1 MLKYKLKRM
10 PKKKL
15 VIWSTMI
22 LLFIISMGSI
32 VGYYAAGEGNVF
44 GSPIISGDTVF
55 VDDLTTDWNYYMG
68 LNYTEITNKNTLPG
82 MNATNTAALSSNKY
96 NQNTLVAV
104 QINYDGTDI
113 NDNITGHVSYT
124 EQQSKYVYRKYVP
137 IVDGKIT
144 IELIDN
150 PFTQRPT
157 GKGFNGWVCDDS
169 LSTTEFCSTLTF
181 SYDDDKYIRYV
192 TLPAPTDVDENGFKK
207 VTINLKTSWID
218 ARITSDEDEIDSIFE
233 PKKMV
238 EIGSPIYGQVPVY
251 RTVPAFKDDV
261 DYLEYKTVSRGGSTR
276 ECVNYNRNTCGARTC
291 DCYYLTDD
299 SAYNSNTHY
308 YIEYTYWGTTYYRDA
323 EEDDFGKVK
332 AIPEEIIGYEE
343 GIVEYRPDFD
353 NNDSLTGYYYLTTYD
368 SSKAEL
374 FYNEYGIQCSLSGSN
389 CSGEAYKLIQYNDD
403 PLIKTW
409 TVVSEVQEDGTTID
423 VVQNDY
429 AGKYFYF
436 STRDTNIF
444 DLSGTNTNFSVTTF
458 DDYSYPMTVT
468 GSHDGDY
475 SAESITSGSL
485 SIREDMVLENLEF
498 TGVDI
503 YRNESNDNLTTTNAA
518 VANYKNFKISRTVSQ
533 DESSS
538 MTFYG
543 VHAAGD
549 SDSSDKSS
557 KTIVEAGYYNFLQS
571 QRKGGAD
578 DENVILQAGNDY
590 DRVSGNNENL
600 KVYFQMI
607 ASTNGNHNSTSINPT
622 SLLVVK
628 SGIIGSGLLTSNNY
642 ADYYTYYYMFG
653 IYVGARANTAS
664 STSLRSLK
672 IEGGHIF
679 SINGGPCIQTG
690 YSGNVI
696 SIYMTGGVVD
706 NIVGG
711 AGSTESYG
719 NRLISISGGTVTNS
733 VAGGSNSYEGSAD
746 EGTIEG
752 NTLVYVGGNAHIG
765 GGPTKTENQSTS
777 TLMGVNIPGSIFG
790 AGLGFDAQ
798 YSNGIVTNSHVI
810 VDGSA
815 EIEGSVFGGG
825 NFGSVVSVTRT
836 NRGISYVAEDTAA
849 VVDILGGTVYGSVF
863 GSANNNGAGYNNG
876 NTSYTNIVPNVT
888 YVLGKAYWLYG
899 ETTRYNQNI
908 PAGSHFVNG
917 GYVSTNTPCT
927 TSTSGYL
934 RRDGNRYSGYYNV
947 CAYYTQQ
954 EVGGNYNANNH
965 YYDFDY
971 NSNIF
976 YEVTNP
982 LLNAVNVSAPPS
994 ITVNEVDFYHDIT
1007 VNMHGGN
1014 VVGSVYGGSNAS
1026 GVSYA
1031 DVTINLYKGKVESEN
1046 NGVYG
1051 GGKGI
1056 STVVGGDTI
1065 INTLPNND
1073 DDLKINEIYGGS
1085 ELGRVNPNGHTEVN
1099 VNGGLINTVYGGG
1112 KGSAS
1117 GSMAPYT
1124 FGTISVDVK
1133 DGVVDKV
1140 FGGNNEFGNV
1150 DSRIDVKING
1160 ATINSV
1166 YGGSNGE
1173 GASAVNTN
1181 VVVNK
1186 GRIKKYVYG
1195 GGAYANT
1202 TGTTNV
1208 TINGGDFVY
1217 YNTDNTVDMSTAPAL
1232 VFGGGESA
1240 NVGSSLVYIENGAT
1254 LYSVYGGS
1262 NFQGTTNK
1270 TKVYANAGKVLC
1282 NAYGGGSEAPV
1293 NNSNIYL
1300 LGTEFTYKVDS
1311 SVTDAY
1317 FKNTCG
1323 NAFGG
1328 GASANVENS
1337 LIALNGS
1344 SLANVYGG
1352 SDQNGE
1358 VGTSNVVIKKGNVV
1372 NVFGGNNAGGT
1383 TENTNVTVDLAAEVV
1398 DGNETII
1405 EGTASLSEQ
1414 LSIENVFGGANG
1426 SGASVT
1432 GNTFTELK
1440 SGTITYDIFGG
1451 GNQAKVVSGTTVN
1464 MYDGSVRHLYGGG
1477 NRAFIGEAIVAES
1490 GDLIEGIEHAE
1501 THVNVVGGTIR
1512 GNIYGSGNAS
1522 FVYGNTYIKIGNA
1535 AFETLGIQNGNRL
1548 YTNLSIGGSVF
1559 AGSETNTDKST
1570 TYDEKYEGVAGDATH
1585 GKGLIEI
1592 DGLNYISG
1600 DRNNL
1605 TIGSSVYGSGNNSKV
1620 VNGSTIYI
1628 DNIGTEEHPMMMT
1641 TIQRANNVYLTDTY
1655 IELNGDRDRADPDS
1669 YKYSLIR
1676 LEGIYLLGSS
1686 ADKGSHLYL
1695 RKSTSF
1701 LKSHYSGTMTTNA
1714 SGEKVFTPQTV
1725 SEVGGVLTPAVSNN
1739 KIFMYKRYIYTVAS
1753 ANAPSYDADTTS
1765 AGPVTGMTYLGMYSS
1780 DLNSN
1785 VYQKGI
1791 YDDSYDQGGT
1801 YNSEVTGSFEN
1812 SDYTFVYGLH
1822 PDDPDKNDEEE
1833 AEYQIKNNGFY
1844 THVQGIDT
1852 APDGTE
1858 TKNNTITVE
1867 YVGVTPLDTTY
1878 YKWVIGEEPAEII
1891 VDLIAD
1897 KYSESGTVNALI
1909 TLDEL
1914 KDVLEDGT
1922 KQEWRDAVLTI
1933 KSVETDSFGVVKGSE
1948 STENIKGYLVD
1959 KSRVPTI
1966 NTNDGDDIVDPDGII
1981 DANQYFALSMGT
1993 TSAGWLDNYK
2003 TNFYDEEFVIGEDF
2017 CAEDAPGGCTGDQ
2030 IYLYDS
2036 TTKQRSLS
2044 FWLYHSKNLDF
2055 QYIVQEEGST
2065 DVNMLL
2071 PMGSVVIN
2079 AEVYNP
2085 HGDQSTVDVTQSV
2098 IITVNISLSD
2108 GELDKYGGII
2118 APGKHYE
2125 VFQGKSTTIPTDGAF
2140 SIYQSLSLD
2149 LTGTIAGSATN
2160 EPWGVEKLYNEA
2172 HDSVLVKDAYGN
2184 DKYVSW
2190 GEAYR
2195 YLNSDIILPVG
2206 TKISMLDLKNN
2217 EQYYYEVTAE
2227 NRQQMINKH
2236 SGTNNE
2242 YRYLLEDFVKMGSI
2256 SSNNLYNDD
2265 MKEGDSTKYYF
2276 KKTVEE
2282 NGEEKVISEMAV
2294 EEFIFSVDFS
2304 GVDAADSSVLKGT
2317 HYLFLELGRTENGIN
2332 DTVISTNGMPKEEMI
2347 YTVVSDVN
2355 SSVSTTGGYVQE
2367 DGSLSESTTIY
2378 VGESAKLEL
2387 NTKLSQT
2394 DANNNSLAGV
2404 SDTIFD
2410 EYKLGA
2416 KITIQRAKMDE
2427 DGNIE
2432 LDADGNVI
2440 YNTLTTDLFGTVMTI
2455 NNVEYFPQTDGSTR
2469 IELAGRIT
2477 DVKSLIDI
2485 DFSNSGLGYGEYRL
2499 IVETFVSYDGLYYGD
2514 FEVTT
2519 NVFPLTMLN
2528 NQYGLDVQAS
2538 KPAQI
2543 THDVNTGEDQ
2553 EGNREI
2559 LYYLDSLASVEN
2571 PIIRVSLER
2580 REYDIN
2586 SPYGTT
2592 YRKVDLANITDEI
2605 KFGENVISLTDS
2617 CYISTTD
2624 GTCVSYTL
2632 GPVSKGK
2639 NTERYNVYLTLK
2651 DGPDASDLANKNDA
2665 KWKSGTYRVIFTLYD
2680 GDAEVGSV
2688 YEYLII
2694 RSLDIDEEIIE
2705 GSGN

>member
-1 MLKYKLKRM
+1 MLKYKLRKM
-10 PKKKL
+10 SKKKL

-22 LLFIISMGSI
+22 LLFVISMGSI
-32 VGYYAAGEGNVF
+32 VGYYAAGEDEVF
-44 GSPIISGDTVF
+44 GGTIISGDTVF
-55 VDDLTTDWNYYMG
+55 VDDLSADWNYYMG
-68 LNYTEITNKNTLPG
+68 LNYTEITDKNTLPG

-113 NDNITGHVSYT
+113 NDDITGYVSYT
-124 EQQSKYVYRKYVP
+124 EQQKKYVYRKYVP
-137 IVDGKIT
+137 IVDGKIK

-157 GKGFNGWVCDDS
+157 GKGFNGWVCDDTAS
-169 LSTTEFCSTLTF
+169 SSELCSTLTF

-192 TLPAPTDVDENGFKK
+192 TLPAPTSVDDNGFKK
-207 VTINLKTSWID
+207 VTINLKASWID
-218 ARITSDEDEIDSIFE
+218 AKITSNINDINSTFE
-233 PKKMV
+233 LKEMV
-238 EIGSPIYGQVPVY
+238 PVEGEPVYGQVPI
-251 RTVPAFKDDV
+251 
-261 DYLEYKTVSRGGSTR
+261 YKTVLAFKSDVTYLELELIANKGSMAH
-276 ECVNYNRNTCGARTC
+276 CVNATNSQKRNGCNTRNGCN
-291 DCYYLTDD
+291 CYFPTND
-299 SAYNSNTHY
+299 SRYVEGTQYYMESN
-308 YIEYTYWGTTYYRDA
+308 YRA
-323 EEDDFGKVK
+323 AVESDFDRVK
-332 AIPEEIIGYEE
+332 AEPEEIIGSEE
-343 GIVEYRPDFD
+343 GIVRYELNFEH
-353 NNDSLTGYYYLTTYD
+353 NDSLDGYYYLTTYD

-374 FYNEYGIQCSLSGSN
+374 FYNQSGIQCSLSGAN
-389 CSGEAYKLIQYNDD
+389 CRGEAYKLIQYNDD
-403 PLIKTW
+403 PLIRKW
-409 TVVSEVQEDGTTID
+409 TIIPEIQEDGTTID

-429 AGKYFYF
+429 DGKYFYL

-444 DLSGTNTNFSVTTF
+444 DLSGTTANISVTTF

-468 GSHDGDY
+468 GSHDGNY
-475 SAESITSGSL
+475 SNESITSGTL
-485 SIREDMVLENLEF
+485 SIKEDMVLENLIF
-498 TGVDI
+498 TGVNI
-503 YRNESNDNLTTTNAA
+503 YTEDENVSFTTSNVAI
-518 VANYKNFKISRTVSQ
+518 ANYHNLKISRTVSCGTNN
-533 DESSS
+533 
-538 MTFYG
+538 MVFHG
-543 VHAAGD
+543 VYAADTNASGA
-549 SDSSDKSS
+549 SGKSG
-557 KTIVEAGYYNFLQS
+557 KTVVEGGYYNFLQS
-571 QRKGGAD
+571 QSRSSSTVN
-578 DENVILQAGNDY
+578 DEKVILQAGNDY
-590 DRVSGNNENL
+590 DRVRGDNNKL
-600 KVYFQMI
+600 RVYFEML
-607 ASTNGNHNSTSINPT
+607 ASTTGNHNSTSIVPT

-628 SGIIGSGLLTSNNY
+628 SGTIGSGLLLSNNY
-642 ADYYTYYYMFG
+642 AGYFDKYYMFG
-653 IYVGARANTAS
+653 IYIGARQGGDSN
-664 STSLRSLK
+664 SLRSLK

-679 SINGGPCIQTG
+679 AINGGPCIVDT
-690 YSGNVI
+690 YYGNVI
-696 SIYMTGGVVD
+696 SLYMTGGIVD

-711 AGSTESYG
+711 AGTSPSTG
-719 NRLISISGGTVTNS
+719 NRLISITGGTVTNS
-733 VAGGSNSYEGSAD
+733 VAGGSNSYEGSAN
-746 EGTIEG
+746 EGTLKG
-752 NTLVYVGGNAHIG
+752 NTLVYVGGNAVIG
-765 GGPTKTENQSTS
+765 GGPTKTESAAIS
-777 TLMGVNIPGSIFG
+777 TLMGVDIPGSVFG
-790 AGLGFDAQ
+790 AGLGYDAR
-798 YSNGIVTNSHVI
+798 YTNGIVSNSHVI
-810 VDGSA
+810 VDGVA
-815 EIEGSVFGGG
+815 NIKGSVFGGG
-825 NFGSVVSVTRT
+825 NFGATGSGND
-836 NRGISYVAEDTAA
+836 NRKNSNAT
-849 VVDILGGTVYGSVF
+849 VDILGGTIEGSVF
-863 GSANNNGAGYNNG
+863 GAANNNGAGYNNG
-876 NTSYTNIVPNVT
+876 STNYNNIVPTIVT
-888 YVLGKAYWLYG
+888 ALGDDYWLYG
-899 ETTRYNQNI
+899 ETTRNNQYI
-908 PAGSHFVNG
+908 PAGSHFANG
-917 GYVSTNTPCT
+917 AYVSTRTTCT
-927 TSTSGYL
+927 SNTSGYL
-934 RRDGNRYSGYYNV
+934 REEGNRLTGYYNV

-954 EVGGNYNANNH
+954 NIGATYNPNND
-965 YYDFDY
+965 YYDFNY
-971 NSNIF
+971 GTNQF

-982 LLNAVNVSAPPS
+982 KLNSSVSAPPN
-994 ITVNEVDFYHDIT
+994 INVTEVNFYHKIT
-1007 VNMHGGN
+1007 INMNNG
-1014 VVGSVYGGSNAS
+1014 VVLGSVYGGSNSS
-1026 GVSYA
+1026 GISYA
-1031 DVTINLYKGKVESEN
+1031 DVTVNLYKGKVESAN
-1046 NGVYG
+1046 TGVYG
-1051 GGKGI
+1051 GGKGV

-1065 INTLPNND
+1065 INTFTENNEE
-1073 DDLKINEIYGGS
+1073 LKVNEIYGGS
-1085 ELGRVNPNGHTEVN
+1085 ELGRVNVNGHTEVN
-1099 VNGGLINTVYGGG
+1099 VNGGLINSVYGGG
-1112 KGSAS
+1112 KGSATET
-1117 GSMAPYT
+1117 MAPYT

-1133 DGVVDKV
+1133 DGIIVNV
-1140 FGGNNEFGNV
+1140 FGGNNEYGSVN
-1150 DSRIDVKING
+1150 SRIDVKING
-1160 ATINSV
+1160 AEIDSI
-1166 YGGSNGE
+1166 YGGSRGV
-1173 GASAVNTN
+1173 GAAAKNTN

-1186 GRIKKYVYG
+1186 GRIGRFVYG
-1195 GGAYANT
+1195 GGAFAPT

-1217 YNTDNTVDMSTAPAL
+1217 YNSDGTVNTNVSTAY

-1240 NVGSSLVYIENGAT
+1240 SVDTSYVYVKDGAIV
-1254 LYSVYGGS
+1254 YSVYGGS
-1262 NFQGTTNK
+1262 NLDGLTNK
-1270 TKVYANAGKVLC
+1270 TNVYANGGTILC
-1282 NAYGGGSEAPV
+1282 NAYGGGSMAPV
-1293 NNSNIYL
+1293 ENSNIYL
-1300 LGTEFTYKVDS
+1300 LGTEFSYQVDS

-1317 FKNTCG
+1317 YNNTCG

-1328 GASANVENS
+1328 GANADVTNS
-1337 LIALNGS
+1337 VIALNGS
-1344 SLANVYGG
+1344 SLINVYGG
-1352 SDQNGE
+1352 SDQSGE
-1358 VGTSNVVIKKGNVV
+1358 VTSSNVFIKKGTVK

-1383 TENTNVTVDLAAEVV
+1383 TGNTNVTVDLAVRVV
-1398 DGNETII
+1398 NGNETII
-1405 EGTASLSEQ
+1405 DGTSVLPNQ
-1414 LSIENVFGGANG
+1414 LSVENVFGGANG
-1426 SGASVT
+1426 SGASIT

-1440 SGTITYDIFGG
+1440 SGNITYDIFGG
-1451 GNQAKVVSGTTVN
+1451 GNQAKVIGGTTVN

-1477 NRAFIGEAIVAES
+1477 NRAFIGDAIVAES
-1490 GDLIEGIEHAE
+1490 GDLIQGIEHAE
-1501 THVNVVGGTIR
+1501 THLNIVGGTIR
-1512 GNIYGSGNAS
+1512 GNVYGSGNAS

-1548 YTNLSIGGSVF
+1548 YTKLSIGGSVF
-1559 AGSETNTDKST
+1559 AGSETNTDQST

-1605 TIGSSVYGSGNNSKV
+1605 SIGSSVYGSGNNSKV

-1628 DNIGTEEHPMMMT
+1628 DNVGTEEHPMMMT

-1655 IELNGDRDRADPDS
+1655 LELNGDRDRADPDS

-1676 LEGIYLLGSS
+1676 LEGIYLLSSS

-1725 SEVGGVLTPAVSNN
+1725 SEVNGVLTPAVSNN

-1785 VYQKGI
+1785 IYQKGI
-1791 YDDSYDQGGT
+1791 YDDSYDKGGT

-1833 AEYQIKNNGFY
+1833 AEYQIRNNGFY

-1966 NTNDGDDIVDPDGII
+1966 NTNDGDDIVEPDGII

-2017 CAEDAPGGCTGDQ
+2017 CSDDAPGGCTGDQ

-2036 TTKQRSLS
+2036 TTRQRSLS

-2085 HGDQSTVDVTQSV
+2085 HGDQSTVDATQSV

-2149 LTGTIAGSATN
+2149 LTGTIAGSAIN

-2172 HDSVLVKDAYGN
+2172 HDSVLIKDAYGN

-2217 EQYYYEVTAE
+2217 EQYYYEVTPE
-2227 NRQQMINKH
+2227 NRQDMIDRH

-2265 MKEGDSTKYYF
+2265 MKEEDSTKYYF
-2276 KKTVEE
+2276 KKTDDS
-2282 NGEEKVISEMAV
+2282 GKVISEMAV

-2304 GVDAADSSVLKGT
+2304 GVDPADSSVLKGT

-2332 DTVISTNGMPKEEMI
+2332 DTVISTNGMPKEEMV
-2347 YTVVSDVN
+2347 YNVVSDVN

-2427 DGNIE
+2427 AGNIE
-2432 LDADGNVI
+2432 HDENGNVI

-2514 FEVTT
+2514 FEATT

-2543 THDVNTGEDQ
+2543 THDVNTGMDQ

-2586 SPYGTT
+2586 SPYSTT

-2605 KFGENVISLTDS
+2605 KFGENVISLADS

>member
-44 GSPIISGDTVF
+44 DGIVIDGDTVF
-55 VDDLTTDWNYYMG
+55 VDDLVADWNYYMG
-68 LNYTEITNKNTLPG
+68 LNYTEITDKNTLPG
-82 MNATNTAALSSNKY
+82 INATNTAALSSNKY

-113 NDNITGHVSYT
+113 NDDSLVGHVSYT
-124 EQQSKYVYRKYVP
+124 EQQHKYVYLKYVP
-137 IVDGKIT
+137 IVNGKIK

-157 GKGFNGWVCDDS
+157 GKAFNGWVCDDTAS
-169 LSTTEFCSTLTF
+169 SSDFCSTLTF
-181 SYDDDKYIRYV
+181 SYDDDMYTRYV
-192 TLPAPTDVDENGFKK
+192 TLPAPTTTDENGFKK
-207 VTINLKTSWID
+207 ITINLKASWSG
-218 ARITSDEDEIDSIFE
+218 ARITSNVDDIEEIFK
-233 PKKMV
+233 PKEMV
-238 EIGSPIYGQVPVY
+238 EAGDPVYEQIPIY
-251 RTVPAFKDDV
+251 RMILEFKNNV
-261 DYLEYKTVSRGGSTR
+261 TYYEYERLNNGSSMNHCDNASRNQLMRGCTNFRG
-276 ECVNYNRNTCGARTC
+276 C
-291 DCYYLTDD
+291 DCYFVTND
-299 SAYNSNTHY
+299 SQYSEDTQYYVGNNYRAAEDSDFNSSK
-308 YIEYTYWGTTYYRDA
+308 A
-323 EEDDFGKVK
+323 E
-332 AIPEEIIGYEE
+332 PEEIIGYQDILI
-343 GIVEYRPDFD
+343 GYRLAFE
-353 NNDSLTGYYYLTTYD
+353 NGDSTVGYYYLTTYD

-374 FYNEYGIQCSLSGSN
+374 FYNRSGIQCSVSGAN

-403 PLIKTW
+403 ASIKTW
-409 TVVSEVQEDGTTID
+409 TIVSETQEDGTTID
-423 VVQNDY
+423 VVQNDEDR
-429 AGKYFYF
+429 YFYF

-444 DLSGTNTNFSVTTF
+444 DLSGTNNTLSVTNF

-468 GSHDGDY
+468 GNHDGDY
-475 SAESITSGSL
+475 SGQTIDSGSL
-485 SIREDMVLENLEF
+485 SLKEDMVIENLSF
-498 TGVDI
+498 NGVDI
-503 YRNESNDNLTTTNAA
+503 STTASNTNFGDDNVA
-518 VANYKNFKISRTVSQ
+518 VANYNNFEISRTISQ
-533 DESSS
+533 ANNTMAFRGVRGAYSSNGY
-538 MTFYG
+538 T
-543 VHAAGD
+543 
-549 SDSSDKSS
+549 DKTG
-557 KTIVEAGYYNFLQS
+557 KIVVEAGYYNFLQS
-571 QRKGGAD
+571 QSDSNVSNER
-578 DENVILQAGNDY
+578 VILQAGNDY
-590 DRVSGNNENL
+590 DRIRTDNNNL
-600 KVYFQMI
+600 RVYFEMI
-607 ASTNGNHNSTSINPT
+607 ASTSGDHDSSSVVPT

-628 SGIIGSGLLTSNNY
+628 SGTIGSGLLLSNNY
-642 ADYYTYYYMFG
+642 ASNFGYYYMFG
-653 IYVGARANTAS
+653 IYVGARNGGS
-664 STSLRSLK
+664 SNSLRSLK

-679 SINGGPCIQTG
+679 SINGGPCIENDYT
-690 YSGNVI
+690 GNVI
-696 SIYMTGGVVD
+696 SLYMTGGKVD

-711 AGSTESYG
+711 AGTSESEG
-719 NRLISISGGTVTNS
+719 NRLISITGGQVTNS
-733 VAGGSNSYEGSAD
+733 VAGGSNSYEGSQN
-746 EGTIEG
+746 EGVLAG
-752 NTLVYVGGNAHIG
+752 NTLVYIGGNARIG
-765 GGPTKTENQSTS
+765 GGPSKTESARVN
-777 TLMGVNIPGSIFG
+777 TLMGINIPGSVFG
-790 AGLGFDAQ
+790 AGLGYDAR
-798 YSNGIVTNSHVI
+798 YSNGRVTNSHVI
-810 VDGSA
+810 IDGTAVVD
-815 EIEGSVFGGG
+815 GSVFGGG
-825 NFGSVVSVTRT
+825 NFGSTGSGTSRNT
-836 NRGISYVAEDTAA
+836 NAT
-849 VVDILGGTVYGSVF
+849 VDILGGTINGSVF
-863 GSANNNGAGYNNG
+863 GAANMNGAGYNNSG
-876 NTSYTNIVPNVT
+876 TNYDNIDSVVATLAKDYWTRTADATS
-888 YVLGKAYWLYG
+888 
-899 ETTRYNQNI
+899 I
-908 PAGSHFVNG
+908 PAGSYLADGSYTSRRINC
-917 GYVSTNTPCT
+917 TQNTI
-927 TSTSGYL
+927 GYL
-934 RRDGNRYSGYYNV
+934 RSVSNRFGTTHY
-947 CAYYTQQ
+947 CEYYTIR
-954 EVGGNYNANNH
+954 EAGSTYNANTV

-971 NSNIF
+971 DINEFFRVDDVQFNTDTI
-976 YEVTNP
+976 
-982 LLNAVNVSAPPS
+982 
-994 ITVNEVDFYHDIT
+994 VNEIDFYHDIT
-1007 VNMHGGN
+1007 INMNDGM
-1014 VVGSVYGGSNAS
+1014 VLGSVYGGSNES
-1026 GVSYA
+1026 GTAFA
-1031 DVTINLYKGKVESEN
+1031 DIIINLYKADVSSATS
-1046 NGVYG
+1046 GVYG
-1051 GGKGI
+1051 GGRGA
-1056 STVVGGDTI
+1056 STIVGGTTI
-1065 INTLPNND
+1065 VNTSTEND
-1073 DDLKINEIYGGS
+1073 EDVTVNEIYGGS
-1085 ELGRVNPNGHTEVN
+1085 ELGYVNRNGHTEVN
-1099 VNGGLINTVYGGG
+1099 INGGTIGTVFGGG
-1112 KGSAS
+1112 KGDAVNAVS
-1117 GSMAPYT
+1117 PKT
-1124 FGTISVDVK
+1124 FGSIFVTVDDGDISQ
-1133 DGVVDKV
+1133 V
-1140 FGGNNEFGNV
+1140 FGGNNEYGNV
-1150 DSRIDVKING
+1150 GPNASVTING
-1160 ATINSV
+1160 GEFDSIF
-1166 YGGSNGE
+1166 GGSNGV
-1173 GASAVNTN
+1173 GAAAEDTN
-1181 VVVNK
+1181 VIVNG
-1186 GRIKKYVYG
+1186 GRISHYVYG
-1195 GGAYANT
+1195 GGAFATT

-1208 TINGGDFVY
+1208 TINGGNFVY
-1217 YNTDNTVDMSTAPAL
+1217 YNDDGSVNTSVSHAFI
-1232 VFGGGESA
+1232 FGGGQSA
-1240 NVGSSLVYIENGAT
+1240 SVGTSYVYIKDGAT
-1254 LYSVYGGS
+1254 VYSVYGGS
-1262 NFQGTTNK
+1262 NFDGPTNR
-1270 TKVYANAGKVLC
+1270 TNVYADGGTILC
-1282 NAYGGGSEAPV
+1282 NAYGGGSMASVE
-1293 NNSNIYL
+1293 NSYIFL
-1300 LGTEFTYKVDS
+1300 QGTEFTYEVDS
-1311 SVTDAY
+1311 EVMDAY
-1317 FKNTCG
+1317 YNNTCG

-1328 GASANVENS
+1328 GASADVGTS
-1337 LIALNGS
+1337 VIALNGS
-1344 SLANVYGG
+1344 SLINVYGG
-1352 SDQNGE
+1352 SDQG
-1358 VGTSNVVIKKGNVV
+1358 GTVTSSNVYIKYGTTK
-1372 NVFGGNNAGGT
+1372 NVFGGNNAGGST
-1383 TENTNVTVDLAAEVV
+1383 TDSHVVVDLNAEVV
-1398 DGNETII
+1398 DLTTNEVLIS
-1405 EGTASLSEQ
+1405 GVAHVSGLSV
-1414 LSIENVFGGANG
+1414 ENVYGGSNG
-1426 SGASVT
+1426 KYASIS

-1440 SGTITYDIFGG
+1440 SGNITYDIFGG
-1451 GNQAKVVSGTTVN
+1451 GNQASVDGNTTVN
-1464 MYDGSVRHLYGGG
+1464 MYSGSVRHLYGGG
-1477 NRAFIGEAIVAES
+1477 NRAYIGVANVAES

-1501 THVNVVGGTIR
+1501 THVNVVGGKIS
-1512 GNIYGSGNAS
+1512 GNVYGSGNAS

-1548 YTNLSIGGSVF
+1548 YTSLSIGGSVF

-1592 DGLNYISG
+1592 DGLNYIND

-1628 DNIGTEEHPMMMT
+1628 DNIGTEKYPMIMT

-1676 LEGIYLLGSS
+1676 LEGIYLLGST

-1725 SEVGGVLTPAVSNN
+1725 SEVDGVLTPAVSNN

-1765 AGPVTGMTYLGMYSS
+1765 AGLVTGMTYLGMYSS

-1801 YNSEVTGSFEN
+1801 YNPNITGSFEN

-1858 TKNNTITVE
+1858 TKNNTITIE

-2160 EPWGVEKLYNEA
+2160 EPWGVEKLYNKA

-2304 GVDAADSSVLKGT
+2304 GVAAADSSVLKGT

-2394 DANNNSLAGV
+2394 DANNNSLSGV

-2427 DGNIE
+2427 DGNVE
-2432 LDADGNVI
+2432 LDEDGNVI

-2455 NNVEYFPQTDGSTR
+2455 NDVEYFPQTDGSTR

-2514 FEVTT
+2514 FEATT

-2665 KWKSGTYRVIFTLYD
+2665 KWKSGTYRVVFTLYD